1 MARSLN
7 LIVKSTWVTV
17 VISLLPHG
25 TVKNSVKNEARP
37 GIIMKCHPFLRPTL
51 EWAARLHCL
60 MSFQTGP
67 GIIGNIF
74 EAVKDLLNY
83 DVFLLNNL
91 VKWQHWWQ
99 HSLGFYNLLHSTC
112 YRTSTECLP
121 SLNCQAFL
129 LFPFNNYKQTTKQ
142 QQASKTWKLYNI
154 QTKKI
159 HRQNTFNK
167 RK

>member
-7 LIVKSTWVTV
+7 LIPKLTWVTV

-37 GIIMKCHPFLRPTL
+37 GIILKCHRFLRPTPQRTG
-51 EWAARLHCL
+51 RLHCV
-60 MSFQTGP
+60 MKFQTRP

-74 EAVKDLLNY
+74 EVVKDLLNY

-99 HSLGFYNLLHSTC
+99 HSLCFYTLLHSTR

-129 LFPFNNYKQTTKQ
+129 LFPFNNYKQTTKNNRL
-142 QQASKTWKLYNI
+142 AKLENCTIYK
-154 QTKKI
+154 QK
-159 HRQNTFNK
+159 NTSPEYI
-167 RK
+167 

>member
-7 LIVKSTWVTV
+7 LIAKSTWVTV

-51 EWAARLHCL
+51 EWAARLLCL

-67 GIIGNIF
+67 GMIGNIF

-91 VKWQHWWQ
+91 VK
-99 HSLGFYNLLHSTC
+99 
-112 YRTSTECLP
+112 
-121 SLNCQAFL
+121 
-129 LFPFNNYKQTTKQ
+129 
-142 QQASKTWKLYNI
+142 
-154 QTKKI
+154 
-159 HRQNTFNK
+159 
-167 RK
+167 

>member
-7 LIVKSTWVTV
+7 LIAKSTWVTV

-25 TVKNSVKNEARP
+25 IVKNSVKNEARP
-37 GIIMKCHPFLRPTL
+37 GIIMKCYPFLRPTL

-67 GIIGNIF
+67 GMIGNIF

-91 VKWQHWWQ
+91 VK
-99 HSLGFYNLLHSTC
+99 
-112 YRTSTECLP
+112 
-121 SLNCQAFL
+121 
-129 LFPFNNYKQTTKQ
+129 
-142 QQASKTWKLYNI
+142 
-154 QTKKI
+154 
-159 HRQNTFNK
+159 
-167 RK
+167 